1 MAATVEALAAA
12 RVAETALW
20 KRAGDRSAAHQLARS
35 TGTSVGQAK
44 DALDA
49 ARRLRDLP
57 ATEAAARRGELSAQQ
72 VTAITD
78 AAGTDP
84 DAEARLLAQSRS
96 ASLGELRDECARTKA
111 NVCDLEAR
119 RRRIH
124 EHRYLRT
131 WADAEGARILQMRD
145 NPEVVAGIMATLE
158 PIRDELFEAAR
169 KDARREPQEAYAL
182 AALAR
187 RADRR
192 GVDRKQRRAKILAR
206 VDLTRL
212 LGNQPVGD
220 EVCEIAGYGP
230 VAPSAIRDLLDTE
243 DPFLAAVVTKAKGVV
258 GVAHLGRRPNAHQQ
272 TALEWLCPTCAA
284 EGCTSLAYL
293 ENDHREDWSKTH
305 TTVFELLDRLCP
317 HHHDLKT
324 TKNWALLDGRG
335 KRAFVP
341 PDDPDIH
348 ATPTHHPPRHEGR
361 ATNNHRRHLPGRSPL
376 QSASQSKSSRSAP
389 SSAVTERSRA
399 EWPMSPM
406 RQALPANSP
415 SPTPTS
421 MP

>member
-1 MAATVEALAAA
+1 MTNNTRVGDAKVTVTPRPYDPGMKLSELRSAMSAYATRFDAARVSATDAMRVVEDAAAIKNMAATVEALAAA
-12 RVAETALW
+12 RVVETALW

-72 VTAITD
+72 VMAITD

-158 PIRDELFEAAR
+158 PIRDELFEAAC
-169 KDARREPQEAYAL
+169 KHGRREAHEAYAADAL

-192 GVDRKQRRAKILAR
+192 GVDGKQRRAKILAR

-212 LGNQPVGD
+212 LAKHPVGDD
-220 EVCEIAGYGP
+220 EVCEIAGCGP
-230 VAPSAIRDLLDTE
+230 VAPSAIRDLNTE
-243 DPFLAAVVTKAKGVV
+243 DPFLAAVVTKAKDVV

-272 TALEWLCPTCAA
+272 TALEWLYPTCAA

-293 ENDHREDWSKTH
+293 ENDHRDDWSKTH

-324 TKNWALLDGRG
+324 TQNWALLDGRG

-341 PDDPDIH
+341 PDDPRHPRNAH
-348 ATPTHHPPRHEGR
+348 APP
-361 ATNNHRRHLPGRSPL
+361 A
-376 QSASQSKSSRSAP
+376 AA
-389 SSAVTERSRA
+389 
-399 EWPMSPM
+399 
-406 RQALPANSP
+406 
-415 SPTPTS
+415 
-421 MP
+421 